1 MSTHN
6 IGFYKDFDKNYLSII
21 IKYYQIHT
29 VSLPLFVQKLKIFLG
44 TCMLLASVINVSSN
58 VCA

>member
-6 IGFYKDFDKNYLSII
+6 IADAILISTHNKDDKKYLSII

-29 VSLPLFVQKLKIFLG
+29 LSLFLE
-44 TCMLLASVINVSSN
+44 NVLHSPIARN
-58 VCA
+58 K